1 MSVSQLSWVT
11 FYESQYLPKRSKKE
25 SLGETTRR
33 LCDHPPNLNHHQK
46 TYAQTGHM
54 CCNNLP
60 KIQPGFDMSPDFH
73 SAGHVCCH
81 RCAVPA
87 LLGTRPLCFN
97 NAVERG
103 ADDAVEGRAGGVS
116 DAHHEQVWV
125 RNMFGQVK
133 NSWDGFWLP
142 AFRAIYLYD
151 SEM

>member
-1 MSVSQLSWVT
+1 MII
-11 FYESQYLPKRSKKE
+11 
-25 SLGETTRR
+25 
-33 LCDHPPNLNHHQK
+33 HQTSIIMKK

-133 NSWDGFWLP
+133 NSWDGFWRMGLFHSPFFELP
-142 AFRAIYLYD
+142 LRWGNVDPDSPGMPWYD
-151 SEM
+151 AQGFVSFSHSNP